1 MGGMTVF
8 EIVIA
13 LTVYGIL
20 YVAIIE
26 IVEKCERR
34 HADADQEARPHHQV
48 AP

>member
-1 MGGMTVF
+1 MTVF

-13 LTVYGIL
+13 LTVYGVL

-26 IVEKCERR
+26 IVEKCEQH
-34 HADADQEARPHHQV
+34 HADADQEALRHRHM